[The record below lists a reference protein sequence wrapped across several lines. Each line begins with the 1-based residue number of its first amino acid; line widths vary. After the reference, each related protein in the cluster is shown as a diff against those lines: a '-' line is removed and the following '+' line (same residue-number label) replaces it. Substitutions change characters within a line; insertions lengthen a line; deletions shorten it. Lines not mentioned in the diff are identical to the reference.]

1 MDFEVI
7 INAVPKLFD
16 GLWVTLT
23 LTSITVVLGL
33 ILAVPLAI
41 ARSSGPPWLNGP
53 IFAYTFFF
61 RGTPLLVQLY
71 LIYYGSGQ
79 FHVELEAIGIWWFFR
94 DPWNCAILTFTLS
107 TTAYVTEIIR
117 GAILAVPTGQR
128 EAAKAY
134 GMSPFMRI
142 RLVILPQAFS
152 YAIPTYMNEVVFQL
166 QATALVSLITIPDIT
181 GVATVIANRTYH
193 HYELYLTAA
202 VFYLVLVYL
211 LLLGL
216 KQVERRLTR
225 HMVLQSF

>member
-1 MDFEVI
+1 MDFGSI
-7 INAVPKLFD
+7 INAIPKLFD

-33 ILAVPLAI
+33 ILAIPLAV
-41 ARSSGPPWLNGP
+41 ARSSGPAWLNGP

-79 FHVELEAIGIWWFFR
+79 FRIELEAIGIWWFFR

-134 GMSPFMRI
+134 GMSPFMRT
-142 RLVILPQAFS
+142 RMVILPQAFS

-181 GVATVIANRTYH
+181 GVATVLANRTYN

-202 VFYLVLVYL
+202 VFYLVVVYL

-225 HMVLQSF
+225 HMTLQS

>member
-1 MDFEVI
+1 MDIQAIFDAI
-7 INAVPKLFD
+7 PRLMD
-16 GLWVTLT
+16 GLWVTLA
-23 LTSITVVLGL
+23 LTSITVILGL
-33 ILAVPLAI
+33 ILAVPLAVI
-41 ARSSGPPWLNGP
+41 RSSGPAWLNAP

-79 FHVELEAIGIWWFFR
+79 FRQELEAVGIWWFFR

-134 GMSPFMRI
+134 GMSPFTRT

-166 QATALVSLITIPDIT
+166 QATALVSLITISDIT
-181 GVATVIANRTYH
+181 GVATVIANRTYD

-202 VFYLVLVYL
+202 VFYLVLVYA

-216 KQVERRLTR
+216 KQVERRLTH
-225 HMVLQSF
+225 HMTVHA

>member
-1 MDFEVI
+1 MDFQAI
-7 INAVPKLFD
+7 IDAVPKLFD

-33 ILAVPLAI
+33 FLAI
-41 ARSSGPPWLNGP
+41 PLGVARVYGPAWLNAP

-79 FHVELEAIGIWWFFR
+79 FREALEAINLWWFFR
-94 DPWNCAILTFTLS
+94 EPWNCAILAFTLS

-117 GAILAVPTGQR
+117 GSILAVPAGQL

-134 GMSPFMRI
+134 GMTSVQRVRFV
-142 RLVILPQAFS
+142 VIPQAFS
-152 YAIPTYMNEVVFQL
+152 YAIPTYTNEVVFQL
-166 QATALVSLITIPDIT
+166 QATALVSLITLPDIT
-181 GVATVIANRTYH
+181 GVATVLANRTYD

-202 VFYLVLVYL
+202 VFYLVLVYGL
-211 LLLGL
+211 LSIL
-216 KQVERRLTR
+216 KQVERYLTR
-225 HMVLQSF
+225 HMRAVAA

>member
-1 MDFEVI
+1 MDFESI
-7 INAVPKLFD
+7 IEALPDLVD
-16 GLWVTLT
+16 GMWVTLT
-23 LTSITVVLGL
+23 LTSTTVVLGL
-33 ILAVPLAI
+33 FLAIPLAM
-41 ARSSGPPWLNGP
+41 ARASGPAWLNAP

-79 FHVELEAIGIWWFFR
+79 FRGALESIGLWWFFR
-94 DPWNCAILTFTLS
+94 DPWNCALLTFTLS

-134 GMSPFMRI
+134 GMSPWMRM
-142 RLVILPQAFS
+142 RMVILPQSFS
-152 YAIPTYMNEVVFQL
+152 YAIPTYTNEVVFQL
-166 QATALVSLITIPDIT
+166 QATALVSLITIQDIT
-181 GVATVIANRTYH
+181 GAATVRANRTFD

-211 LLLGL
+211 LLFGL

-225 HMVLQSF
+225 HMIVTS